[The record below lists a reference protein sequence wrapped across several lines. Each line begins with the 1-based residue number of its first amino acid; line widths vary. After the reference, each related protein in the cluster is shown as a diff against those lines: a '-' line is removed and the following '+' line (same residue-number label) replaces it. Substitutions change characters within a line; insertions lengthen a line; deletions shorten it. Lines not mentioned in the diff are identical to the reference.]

1 MLGIFKL
8 PCHKYKKNMRKEQE
22 KEDSVNLIIV
32 HFRKKDSGKLLYAF
46 YNYLSKINIVI
57 Y

>member
-1 MLGIFKL
+1 
-8 PCHKYKKNMRKEQE
+8 MRKEQE

-32 HFRKKDSGKLLYAF
+32 HFRKKDSGTLLYAF